1 MLWLRSMLPLC
12 LFLSLPALAEEAGTL
27 QLAPGLA
34 ASPEVLRPGQ
44 CVRYQEG
51 GTGFLGRTPMY
62 WLEGEVLEARH
73 EARSLLPCSRQWLE
87 PPRSRESLLERE
99 AAMPCLR
106 QEGAAPVSTELALVR
121 IRVQRWET
129 PWDKV
134 AATRGRLY
142 RSHYLAQPLA
152 EGAELEINGA
162 LLSPCGQP

>member
-1 MLWLRSMLPLC
+1 MFWLRSVLPLC
-12 LFLSLPALAEEAGTL
+12 LFLSLSAVADEAGNL
-27 QLAPGLA
+27 QLSSGLA

-62 WLEGEVLEARH
+62 WLEGVVLEARH
-73 EARSLLPCSRQWLE
+73 EARSLLPCSSRWLE
-87 PPRSRESLLERE
+87 LPRSREILLERE
-99 AAMPCLR
+99 EAMPCLR
-106 QEGAAPVSTELALVR
+106 QEGAAPASTEQALVR
-121 IRVQRWET
+121 IRVQGWET

-142 RSHYLAQPLA
+142 RSHYLAQPLT